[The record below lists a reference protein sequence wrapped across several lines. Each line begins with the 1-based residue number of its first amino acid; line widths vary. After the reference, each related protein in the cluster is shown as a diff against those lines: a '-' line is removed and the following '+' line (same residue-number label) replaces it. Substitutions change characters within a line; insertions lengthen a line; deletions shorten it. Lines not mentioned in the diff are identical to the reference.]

1 MGRDNFS
8 KATVHEEKK
17 KIAIIVTSC
26 FIAICMVVGVTVGI
40 TSDIKKQE
48 QIHPIPDHRGDDA
61 ISTSNKAIVAICQ
74 PTAYKDTCLQ
84 TLEEAAGN
92 TTAPKELAKFALMA
106 AIKSLRGATKES
118 ATLDKVAK
126 EPLASQALESCRE
139 LLHTAIAD
147 LRDSFAHI
155 DSLELSKLNKHLSD
169 LKAWLSAA
177 TTYLQT
183 CQDGFK
189 NTTDQVGPKMKDI
202 LMTSSQLTSNGL
214 AIVAGL
220 ESTTKDLSDVAKTH
234 RRLLGIRGGFPSWVD
249 AGKRKLLQETPETI
263 KADITVAQD
272 GSGQYKT
279 ITDAI
284 HKIPKQGNNTFVLYI
299 KEGVYEENVVLG
311 RSTTHVM
318 MIGDGATKTKITGNL
333 NFNAGVQTFKTATV
347 AINGNHFIAKDIGFE
362 NSAGATGH
370 QAVALKVQ
378 SDMSIFYRCRM
389 DGYQDTLYAHT
400 YRQFYRNC
408 TITGT
413 IDFIF
418 GNAAAVFQKCN
429 LVVRK
434 PLEKQ
439 QCIVTAQGRN
449 ETQEVTGFVIQNC
462 NITADK
468 EYYPLRFNN
477 PAFLGRPWR
486 EYSRTIVMESQID
499 DLISPE
505 GWLPWKGDFGLDT
518 SFYSEHDNRGPGAVQ
533 TKRVTWK
540 GIKNLTSQ
548 EIDGFTAA
556 KFIQGDDWIPDTGV
570 PYTSGL
576 TNMEEED

>member
-1 MGRDNFS
+1 MGRHNFS
-8 KATVHEEKK
+8 KATVHEDKK
-17 KIAIIVTSC
+17 KAAIFFTSC
-26 FIAICMVVGVTVGI
+26 FIAICMVVAVTVGI
-40 TSDIKKQE
+40 YGDIKKQE
-48 QIHPIPDHRGDDA
+48 QIHPIPDHRGDDHD

-84 TLEEAAGN
+84 TLKEAAGN
-92 TTAPKELAKFALMA
+92 TTDPKELAKFALMA
-106 AIKSLRGATKES
+106 AIRSLRGATKDS

-126 EPLASQALESCRE
+126 EQLASQALENCKE

-155 DSLELSKLNKHLSD
+155 DSLELSKLNKQLGD

-220 ESTTKDLSDVAKTH
+220 ESTTKDLRNVAKTH
-234 RRLLGIRGGFPSWVD
+234 RRLLGIRRVFPSWVD

-263 KADITVAQD
+263 KANITVAQD

-284 HKIPKQGNNTFVLYI
+284 HKIPKQGNDTFVLYI
-299 KEGVYEENVVLG
+299 KEGVYKENVVLG

-318 MIGDGATKTKITGNL
+318 MIGDGATKTKISGNL
-333 NFNAGVQTFKTATV
+333 NFSAGVQTFKTATV

-378 SDMSIFYRCRM
+378 
-389 DGYQDTLYAHT
+389 
-400 YRQFYRNC
+400 NC

-418 GNAAAVFQKCN
+418 GNAAAVFQNCN

-449 ETQEVTGFVIQNC
+449 ETHEVTGFVIQNC

-468 EYYPLRFNN
+468 EYYPLRLNN

-518 SFYSEHDNRGPGAVQ
+518 SFYSEHDNRGPGAVK

-540 GIKNLTSQ
+540 GVKNLTSQ

-556 KFIQGDDWIPDTGV
+556 RFIQGDDWIPATGV

-576 TNMEEED
+576 TDEED

>member
-8 KATVHEEKK
+8 KNTIQEEKK
-17 KIAIIVTSC
+17 RATIIVISS
-26 FIAICMVVGVTVGI
+26 FIVLCIIVAVIVANNREP
-40 TSDIKKQE
+40 KKPEDKQG
-48 QIHPIPDHRGDDA
+48 DHGGKNMT
-61 ISTSNKAIVAICQ
+61 STSNKAIVAICH
-74 PTAYKDTCLQ
+74 PTPYKDTCLQ
-84 TLEEAAGN
+84 TLTKVAGN
-92 TTAPKELAKFALMA
+92 TTDPKELAKFALMA
-106 AIKSLRGATKES
+106 AIKSLRGAKKDS
-118 ATLDKVAK
+118 ATLGQLAK
-126 EPLASQALESCRE
+126 DPLSGQALESCRE
-139 LLHTAIAD
+139 LVRTAVAD

-155 DSLELSKLNKHLSD
+155 DSLEPSKLNKHLSD

-189 NTTDQVGPKMKDI
+189 NTTDQVGPKIKDI
-202 LMTSSQLTSNGL
+202 LMASRQLTSNGL

-220 ESTTKDLSDVAKTH
+220 ESTTKDLSNVSKTH
-234 RRLLGIRGGFPSWVD
+234 RGLLGIRGGFPSWVD
-249 AGKRKLLQETPETI
+249 AGKRKLLQESPETI

-279 ITDAI
+279 IRDAI
-284 HKIPKQGNNTFVLYI
+284 HKIPKQGNATFVIYI
-299 KEGVYEENVVLG
+299 KEGVYKENVILG
-311 RSTTHVM
+311 RSMTHVM

-333 NFNAGVQTFKTATV
+333 NFSAGVQTFKTATV

-378 SDMSIFYRCRM
+378 SDMSIFYRCRI

-413 IDFIF
+413 IDIIF
-418 GNAAAVFQKCN
+418 GNAAAIFQNCN

-434 PLEKQ
+434 PLDKQ
-439 QCIVTAQGRN
+439 QCTVTAQGRN
-449 ETQEVTGFVIQNC
+449 EKHEVTGFVIQNC

-477 PAFLGRPWR
+477 PTYLGRPLGQH
-486 EYSRTIVMESQID
+486 SKTIVMESQID
-499 DLISPE
+499 DLISAE
-505 GWLPWKGDFGLDT
+505 GWLPWAGNFGLDT
-518 SFYSEHDNRGPGAVQ
+518 SFYSEHNNRGPGAVQ

-540 GIKNLTSQ
+540 GIKKLTPQ
-548 EIDGFTAA
+548 EVDGFTAA
-556 KFIQGDDWIPDTGV
+556 KFIQGDDWIPATGV

-576 TNMEEED
+576 TNVDEED

>member
-92 TTAPKELAKFALMA
+92 TTDPKELAKFALMA
-106 AIKSLRGATKES
+106 AIKSLRGATKDS

-220 ESTTKDLSDVAKTH
+220 KSTTKDLSDVAKTH

-249 AGKRKLLQETPETI
+249 AGKRKLLHETPETI

-333 NFNAGVQTFKTATV
+333 NFNAGVQTFKTATQSMEITSLPRTWDLRTPQELRDTKQWHSKCSLICQSFTD
-347 AINGNHFIAKDIGFE
+347 AGWMATKTPSTLTPTA
-362 NSAGATGH
+362 NSTETAPSPAQLTSSS
-370 QAVALKVQ
+370 A
-378 SDMSIFYRCRM
+378 M
-389 DGYQDTLYAHT
+389 
-400 YRQFYRNC
+400 
-408 TITGT
+408 
-413 IDFIF
+413 
-418 GNAAAVFQKCN
+418 
-429 LVVRK
+429 
-434 PLEKQ
+434 Q
-439 QCIVTAQGRN
+439 QLFST
-449 ETQEVTGFVIQNC
+449 
-462 NITADK
+462 
-468 EYYPLRFNN
+468 
-477 PAFLGRPWR
+477 
-486 EYSRTIVMESQID
+486 
-499 DLISPE
+499 
-505 GWLPWKGDFGLDT
+505 
-518 SFYSEHDNRGPGAVQ
+518 GAVQ